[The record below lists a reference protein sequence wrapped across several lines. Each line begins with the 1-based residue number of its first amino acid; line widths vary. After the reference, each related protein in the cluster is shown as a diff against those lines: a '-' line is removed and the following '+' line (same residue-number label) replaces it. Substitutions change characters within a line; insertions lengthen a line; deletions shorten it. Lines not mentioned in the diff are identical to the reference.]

1 MLMNEISPASEEGAQ
16 SSSNKLVWHPLPLAS
31 ILGHVDYAGI
41 AVLVAWFAII
51 AVCVWWAMFA
61 GNLPWNLWPANVF
74 GVQLVFGFYL
84 PWSACVLLVMWFG
97 LEWSV
102 VPAFL
107 ATLFGTL
114 HSNMP
119 VDIAVV
125 NALHNPLA
133 MAVYFLF
140 YSGLPSD
147 YALRSGKSWCWF
159 GLASLMAALVS
170 SIGAFISEYN
180 AAVSAAALW
189 TSWWGWWPNALLE
202 SLLIDAPLIWLC
214 SPAIERLKARYFPR
228 SPRAVISLQKLLLVT
243 SIFILCLAVFVLLDA
258 RWTQFRAGNILASP
272 LSRNLR
278 DQIQAQLTL
287 QNFVIWVLALVLA
300 AVSLGGAIL
309 AGRRLRQLRML
320 AQHETLA
327 AQAAQQRS
335 EARFQHFFDNS
346 PAPMWVYDPRDG
358 RFLEVND
365 AALRQYGYPREE
377 FLDMTIFDICL
388 PQEAA
393 RLRNIH
399 ATQAPD
405 RNWEAGE
412 WRHRLKDGGYLDV
425 EVHVSSMRLDGRVV
439 HLALMYDVTPRR
451 KTQAVTEQRAREL
464 GMLAAA
470 SLEIANAHSVGEVLR
485 IGAERARQLVGA
497 NIAVLRCRR
506 GTPDAGVDRHISL
519 APSYGN
525 VSDDVNMLDDEDL
538 YARLAA
544 KCPIIFTHNEFQQH
558 PWFHGWRQATPRRLP
573 LNGLLAVPIT
583 AGGGTSG
590 ILAVSDK
597 PGSEFDAQDQALLT
611 QLAQIASVGIENLRL
626 NEALR
631 GHMHE
636 LEQRVAER
644 TEELDSSNREL
655 DAFAYSVAHD
665 LRAPLRAM
673 HGFANAV
680 LEDYAAVLDDDGR
693 NYLARIIAAAGNLDT
708 LIQDLLA
715 YSRIGR
721 VHLVLEGLPLNEV
734 VREAL
739 ADLAG
744 EVQASG
750 ARISVDVSPLLV
762 QAHRGTL
769 KQVIQNLI
777 SNAIKFVAAGR
788 HPVISIRACV
798 DNGRVKLAVVDN
810 GIGIAPEHYERI
822 FNVFERLH
830 GSETYPGTGVGLS
843 IVKKGL
849 ARMHADI
856 SVDSGPNG
864 SVFTATLKEFQRDG

>member
-1 MLMNEISPASEEGAQ
+1 MLIKESAASELGAR
-16 SSSNKLVWHPLPLAS
+16 SSFGTLVWRPLPLGS
-31 ILGHVDYAGI
+31 ILGQVGYAGFA
-41 AVLVAWFAII
+41 AVAAWFAII

-61 GNLPWNLWPANVF
+61 GHLPWNLWPANVF
-74 GVQLVFGFYL
+74 GVRLVFGFYL
-84 PWSACVLLVMWFG
+84 PWSVCVLLVMWFG
-97 LEWSV
+97 LEWAA

-119 VDIAVV
+119 LDIAVV

-140 YSGLPSD
+140 YCGLSKG
-147 YALRSGKSWCWF
+147 YALRSAKSWLWF
-159 GLASLMAALVS
+159 GLASLVAALVS

-180 AAVSAAALW
+180 AAVSAGALW
-189 TSWWGWWPNALLE
+189 TSWWGWWPNALLQ
-202 SLLIDAPLIWLC
+202 SMLIDAPLVWLC
-214 SPAIERLKARYFPR
+214 SPAVERLKARYFPG
-228 SPRAVISLQKLLLVT
+228 SPRVVFSLQKLLLVT
-243 SIFILCLAVFVLLDA
+243 SLFILCLAVFILLDA
-258 RWTQFRAGNILASP
+258 RWTQYRVGNILASP
-272 LSRNLR
+272 LSQSLR

-300 AVSLGGAIL
+300 TVSLGGAIL
-309 AGRRLRQLRML
+309 AGRRLRQLRMQ

-335 EARFQHFFDNS
+335 EARFRHFFDDN

-365 AALRQYGYPREE
+365 AVLRQYGYTREE
-377 FLDMTIFDICL
+377 FLGMTIFDICP

-393 RLRNIH
+393 RLRNIR

-412 WRHRLKDGGYLDV
+412 WRHQRKDGSHLDV

-464 GMLAAA
+464 RILAAA
-470 SLEIANAHSVGEVLR
+470 SLEMANAHSVSEVLR
-485 IGAERARQLVGA
+485 ISAERARQLVGA
-497 NIAVLRCRR
+497 NIAMLRCRR
-506 GTPDAGVDRHISL
+506 GAPDAGVDRHVSL
-519 APSYGN
+519 APSYGD
-525 VSDDVNMLDDEDL
+525 VADDVNVLDDEDL
-538 YARLAA
+538 YARLAV

-558 PWFHGWRQATPRRLP
+558 PWFHESRLSAAGQLP
-573 LNGLLAVPIT
+573 LSGLLAVPIT
-583 AGGGTSG
+583 AGGITSG

-597 PGSEFDAQDQALLT
+597 PGNEFDAQDQALLT

-631 GHMHE
+631 SHTRE

-644 TEELDSSNREL
+644 TAELDSSNREL

-673 HGFANAV
+673 YGFASAV
-680 LEDYAAVLDDDGR
+680 LEDYAAVLDEDGR
-693 NYLARIIAAAGNLDT
+693 NYLTRIIAAAGNLDT

-721 VHLVLEGLPLNEV
+721 VHLVLEGVPLDEV

-750 ARISVDVSPLLV
+750 AGISVDVPPLVVL
-762 QAHRGTL
+762 AHRGTL
-769 KQVIQNLI
+769 KQVIQNLV
-777 SNAIKFVAAGR
+777 SNAIKFVPTGR
-788 HPVISIRACV
+788 RPVVGIRACA
-798 DNGRVKLAVVDN
+798 DNGRVKLAVMDN

-856 SVDSGPNG
+856 GVESGPNG
-864 SVFTATLKEFQRDG
+864 SVFTATLKEFERD